1 MKFMKFN
8 KNNGSKKFTKIISVI
23 LCCAILMTAGIS
35 IHSSADAD
43 NKEST
48 QLGGI
53 FTAFR
58 SLFDKIISIF
68 TEKCPQQDEGEKTDI
83 KKPNDNKNQEAD
95 IDSGS
100 SSKGD
105 KTENKTDNK
114 TDKTENKTD
123 KNNVKEEPK
132 KEISKENNKDK
143 NDNQTV
149 IKDDTV
155 HKTEDNTQS
164 SKDKRSQFESEVVR
178 LVNIERAKYGLS
190 ALKMNNS
197 LVDLSRQ
204 KSQDMHD
211 LKYFAHQSPTYGS
224 AFDMMKKAGVSYR
237 TAGENIAMGYSTP
250 EAVVNAWMNSEGHRA
265 NILSAKYSQIGV
277 GYVEDGHYWTQMF
290 IG

>member
-8 KNNGSKKFTKIISVI
+8 KNNSSKKFTKIISVI

-35 IHSSADAD
+35 IHSSADNG

-48 QLGGI
+48 QVSGI
-53 FTAFR
+53 YTAFR
-58 SLFDKIISIF
+58 SLFDRIVSLF
-68 TEKCPQQDEGEKTDI
+68 SGKCPQENESENIKNPAGNINQNNTNSSNKGDKTE
-83 KKPNDNKNQEAD
+83 NKAQNKA
-95 IDSGS
+95 
-100 SSKGD
+100 D
-105 KTENKTDNK
+105 KTENKTDN
-114 TDKTENKTD
+114 NS
-123 KNNVKEEPK
+123 VKEEPK
-132 KEISKENNKDK
+132 KETVKENNKDK
-143 NDNQTV
+143 NENQTV
-149 IKDDTV
+149 IKEDTV
-155 HKTEDNTQS
+155 HKTENSTQN

-178 LVNIERAKYGLS
+178 LVNVERAKYGLS
-190 ALKMNNS
+190 ALQMNYS

-265 NILSAKYSQIGV
+265 NILSSKYTQIGV